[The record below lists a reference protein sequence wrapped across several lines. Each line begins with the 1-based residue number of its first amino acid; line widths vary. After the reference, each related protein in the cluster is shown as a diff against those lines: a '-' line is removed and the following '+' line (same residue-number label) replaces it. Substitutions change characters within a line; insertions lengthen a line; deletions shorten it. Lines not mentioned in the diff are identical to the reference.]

1 MRKSPF
7 NPVGWFQIPV
17 HDLDRAVKF
26 YEKVFGYSLKSV
38 PGEGGGMGW
47 FPSTDGAPG
56 SSGCLVKHPKS
67 RPSLDGTLVHFES
80 PSGDL
85 TNELK
90 RVEPAGGKVLQP
102 KTSIG
107 EFGFYAFVEDTEGNR
122 IGIHSKE

>member
-1 MRKSPF
+1 
-7 NPVGWFQIPV
+7 
-17 HDLDRAVKF
+17 
-26 YEKVFGYSLKSV
+26 
-38 PGEGGGMGW
+38 
-47 FPSTDGAPG
+47 
-56 SSGCLVKHPKS
+56 
-67 RPSLDGTLVHFES
+67 VHFES